1 MWVGRIVRTLLRI
14 AIALLAG
21 VLVSATLIRSAPGFN
36 SDERLLD
43 SRLSAQTVATIR
55 SERAANDN
63 VFRFYGHY
71 LSRSMHGD
79 LGMSESLGRPV
90 SELIRDR
97 LPSTLK
103 LAGIGLLLAWGV
115 ALGSALIATAV
126 RSNAVDL
133 SATAIA
139 GTFLCIPSA
148 VLALA
153 TAAFRTPASL
163 AIALIVFP
171 RIFRYARNLLERSYG
186 MPHVL
191 TARVKG
197 ISEVRILFWHVLPT
211 SLPQLLALAG
221 VSVSIAF
228 GACIP
233 VETLC
238 GTAGVGQ
245 LAWQAALGRDL
256 PLLVT
261 VTVIVTA
268 VTLGANAGSDLL
280 NEEARPQEG

>member
-1 MWVGRIVRTLLRI
+1 MWLGRIVRTTVRI

-21 VLVSATLIRSAPGFN
+21 ILVSATLVRSAPGFS

-43 SRLSAQTVATIR
+43 SRLSAESLAAIR
-55 SERAANDN
+55 SERAANQN
-63 VFRFYGHY
+63 IFQFYVHY
-71 LSRSMHGD
+71 LDRAMHGD
-79 LGMSESLGRPV
+79 LGVSQSLGRPV
-90 SELIRDR
+90 LELVKDR
-97 LPSTLK
+97 LPSTIK
-103 LAGIGLLLAWGV
+103 LAATGLLLAWVV

-126 RSNAVDL
+126 RSNVLDL
-133 SATAIA
+133 STTALA
-139 GTFLCIPSA
+139 GAFLCLPSA

-153 TAAFRTPASL
+153 TAAFRTPASI

-171 RIFRYARNLLERSYG
+171 RIFRYARNLLERSYA

-197 ISEVRILFWHVLPT
+197 ISELRILIWHVLPT
-211 SLPQLLALAG
+211 SLPQLFALAG

-256 PLLVT
+256 PLLLT
-261 VTVIVTA
+261 ITMIVTA
-268 VTLGANAGSDLL
+268 VTLCANAGSDLL
-280 NEEARPQEG
+280 HGEARAQEG